1 MDNDIRLSLSDVRG
15 PIVDLLEKLDGR
27 DGEGWLRG
35 LNKFLRKE
43 NPWEKPEGFMEI
55 EVGAYRSVKSL
66 RKAVEDAGMRVSDWA
81 DDILGKTK
89 LSRSK
94 KTLELVVMS
103 VKELGFPNGA
113 RYEQICEAAENFGL
127 ALCPTEVGPYLRLQY
142 QEQPAGEW
150 FVIAMEAIKD
160 ADGGLSVF
168 NVSRGYVELWL
179 RAHYGHPDSFWNAD
193 DRFVFVR
200 RK

>member
-1 MDNDIRLSLSDVRG
+1 MDNDTRLSLSDARG

-43 NPWEKPEGFMEI
+43 NPWEKPEGFLEI
-55 EVGAYRSVKSL
+55 EVGAYQSVKTL
-66 RKAVEDAGMRVSDWA
+66 EKALEDADVRVSSWA

-89 LSRSK
+89 LSRSR
-94 KTLELVVMS
+94 KTLELAVMS

-113 RYEQICEAAENFGL
+113 RYDQICEAADNFGL
-127 ALCPTEVGPYLRLQY
+127 ELCPAEVGAYLCLLL
-142 QEQPAGEW
+142 PVGE
-150 FVIAMEAIKD
+150 VVSYVVAMEAIKD
-160 ADGGLSVF
+160 SGGAPGVFFVECDGDG
-168 NVSRGYVELWL
+168 RWL
-179 RAHYGHPDSFWNAD
+179 RASIGFPDILWSARC
-193 DRFVFVR
+193 RFVFVR